1 MTQAVLEVDGL
12 GIRIGSRSIVRDL
25 QLTIARGERV
35 ALVGESGSG
44 KSLTALALLGL
55 ADAAQVSGSVRLAGE
70 ELLGKRE
77 AQWRAVRGRD
87 IAMVFQEPMTALNP
101 LWSIGR
107 QIGESLRLH
116 ANLRGAAARER
127 AIALLRRTG
136 IAEPERKVDC
146 YPHQLSGGQ
155 RQRAMIAMA
164 LACNPRLLIAD
175 EPTTALDVTVRRQIV
190 DLLIELQEADADGRG
205 LAVLLI
211 THDLHLV
218 RRFAHRVAVM
228 QHGAI
233 VEQGATEALF
243 AAQHHPYTRK
253 LFDSAPRRALAPVAD
268 DAPRVLAVDGLRA
281 GYRARAPGWRGVL
294 RAGTSTVL
302 DGIDLTLRAGETL
315 GVLGESG
322 CGKSTL
328 AASIVGLVQPV
339 AGAIRFDG
347 LDGVDDVDGLDR
359 RNGTPRAPSRR
370 ALAAHVQMVFQD
382 PFGSLAPRLTVGEI
396 VEEGLALHHP
406 NLSADARR
414 ARVSALL
421 AETGLPADAASR
433 LAAAFS
439 GGQRQRIAIAR
450 ALAVDPR
457 IVVLDEPTSALD
469 VSIQQQILALLTALQ
484 RRHGLSYVFIS
495 HDIDVLRA
503 VSHRLV
509 VMHGGRI
516 VEAGETLAVLD
527 APAHAY
533 TRKLVSAAQLAPATP
548 ATFAAA

>member
-1 MTQAVLEVDGL
+1 MTTPVLEVDGL
-12 GIRIGSRSIVRDL
+12 DIRIGSRRIVRGID
-25 QLTIARGERV
+25 LTIARGERV

-55 ADAAQVSGSVRLAGE
+55 ADAAQVSGSVRLAGQ
-70 ELLGKRE
+70 ELLDKSE
-77 AQWRAVRGRD
+77 AQWRAVRGGD

-243 AAQHHPYTRK
+243 AAQRHPYTRK
-253 LFDSAPRRALAPVAD
+253 LFDSAPRRTLAPVPD
-268 DAPRVLAVDGLRA
+268 DASRVLAVDGLRA

-294 RAGTSTVL
+294 RAGTSAVL
-302 DGIDLTLRAGETL
+302 DGIDLHLRTGETL

-328 AASIVGLVQPV
+328 AAAIVGLVQPV
-339 AGAIRFDG
+339 AGTIRFAGLNG
-347 LDGVDDVDGLDR
+347 LDGAPQSPPR
-359 RNGTPRAPSRR
+359 RV
-370 ALAAHVQMVFQD
+370 LAAHVQMVFQD

-406 NLSADARR
+406 DLPADARR
-414 ARVSALL
+414 ARVAALL

-433 LAAAFS
+433 LPAAFS

-450 ALAVDPR
+450 ALAVNPR
-457 IVVLDEPTSALD
+457 ILVLDEPTSALD
-469 VSIQQQILALLTALQ
+469 VSIQQQILALLTTLQ

-509 VMHGGRI
+509 VMHGGKI
-516 VEAGETLAVLD
+516 VETGDTLAVLD

-533 TRKLVSAAQLAPATP
+533 TRKLVSAAQLAPASL
-548 ATFAAA
+548 AAA

>member
-1 MTQAVLEVDGL
+1 MTKPVLEVNGL
-12 GIRIGSRSIVRDL
+12 GIRFGSRSIVHDL
-25 QLTIARGERV
+25 DLTIAAGERV

-70 ELLGKRE
+70 ELLGKSE
-77 AQWRAVRGRD
+77 AQWRTVRGRD

-116 ANLRGAAARER
+116 ANLRGTAARER

-136 IAEPERKVDC
+136 IAEAECKVDC
-146 YPHQLSGGQ
+146 YAHQLSGGQ

-243 AAQHHPYTRK
+243 AAQRHPYTRK
-253 LFDSAPRRALAPVAD
+253 LFDSAPRRTLAPVSD

-281 GYRARAPGWRGVL
+281 GYRARVPGWRGVL
-294 RAGTSTVL
+294 RAGTNTVL
-302 DGIDLTLRAGETL
+302 DGIDLHLRAGETL

-339 AGAIRFDG
+339 AGTIRFAG
-347 LDGVDDVDGLDR
+347 LDGLNDEAQ
-359 RNGTPRAPSRR
+359 PPSRH

-396 VEEGLALHHP
+396 VGEGLALHHP
-406 NLSADARR
+406 DLPAHARH
-414 ARVSALL
+414 ARVAALL

-433 LAAAFS
+433 LPAAFS

-457 IVVLDEPTSALD
+457 ILVLDEPTSALD

-509 VMHGGRI
+509 VIYRGKI
-516 VEAGETLAVLD
+516 VEAGETLAILD
-527 APAHAY
+527 APMHAY
-533 TRKLVSAAQLAPATP
+533 TRKLVSAAIWSPIT
-548 ATFAAA
+548 

>member
-1 MTQAVLEVDGL
+1 MTTPVLEVDGL
-12 GIRIGSRSIVRDL
+12 DIRIGSRRIVRGID
-25 QLTIARGERV
+25 LTIARGERV

-55 ADAAQVSGSVRLAGE
+55 ADAAQVSGSVRLAGQ
-70 ELLGKRE
+70 ELLDKSE

-243 AAQHHPYTRK
+243 AAQRHPYTRK
-253 LFDSAPRRALAPVAD
+253 LFDSAPRRTLAPVAD
-268 DAPRVLAVDGLRA
+268 DAPRVLAVEGLRA

-294 RAGTSTVL
+294 RAGTSAVL
-302 DGIDLTLRAGETL
+302 DGIDLHLRAGETL

-328 AASIVGLVQPV
+328 AAAIVGLVQPV
-339 AGAIRFDG
+339 AGTIRFAGLNG
-347 LDGVDDVDGLDR
+347 LDGAPQALQALQ
-359 RNGTPRAPSRR
+359 APSRR

-406 NLSADARR
+406 DLPADARR
-414 ARVSALL
+414 ARVAALL

-433 LAAAFS
+433 LPAAFS

-450 ALAVDPR
+450 ALAVNPR
-457 IVVLDEPTSALD
+457 MLVLDEPTSALD
-469 VSIQQQILALLTALQ
+469 VSIQQQILALLTTLQ

-509 VMHGGRI
+509 VMHGGKI
-516 VEAGETLAVLD
+516 VETGDTLAVLD
-527 APAHAY
+527 APVHAY
-533 TRKLVSAAQLAPATP
+533 TRKLVSAAQLAPASL
-548 ATFAAA
+548 AAA

>member
-1 MTQAVLEVDGL
+1 MTKPVLDIDGL
-12 GIRIGSRSIVRDL
+12 GIRFGSRGIVHDL
-25 QLTIARGERV
+25 DLTIARGERV

-55 ADAAQVSGSVRLAGE
+55 ADAARVSGSVRLAGD
-70 ELLGKRE
+70 ELLGKSE

-101 LWSIGR
+101 LWSVGR

-116 ANLRGAAARER
+116 ADLRGAPARER

-190 DLLIELQEADADGRG
+190 DLLIELQEADAGGRG

-243 AAQHHPYTRK
+243 AAQRHPYTRK
-253 LFDSAPRRALAPVAD
+253 LFDSAPRRMLEPVPD

-281 GYRARAPGWRGVL
+281 GYRAGAL
-294 RAGTSTVL
+294 RARANTVL
-302 DGIDLTLRAGETL
+302 DGIDLDLRAGETL

-339 AGAIRFDG
+339 AGTIRFAG
-347 LDGVDDVDGLDR
+347 LGGL
-359 RNGTPRAPSRR
+359 NGEARPPSRR

-396 VEEGLALHHP
+396 VGEGLALHHP
-406 NLSADARR
+406 DLPADVRH
-414 ARVSALL
+414 ARVAALL

-433 LAAAFS
+433 LPAAFS

-457 IVVLDEPTSALD
+457 ILVLDEPTSALD
-469 VSIQQQILALLTALQ
+469 MSIQQQILALLTALQ

-509 VMHGGRI
+509 VIYGGKI

-527 APAHAY
+527 APTHAY
-533 TRKLVSAAQLAPATP
+533 TRKLVSAAQLAPAG
-548 ATFAAA
+548 

>member
-1 MTQAVLEVDGL
+1 MTTRTAPVLEVEDL
-12 GIRIGSRSIVRDL
+12 NIRIGARAIVRGLD
-25 QLTIARGERV
+25 LTIARGERV

-70 ELLGKRE
+70 PLLGRSE
-77 AQWRAVRGRD
+77 AQWRATRGRD

-101 LWSIGR
+101 LKSIGR
-107 QIGESLRLH
+107 QIAESLRLH
-116 ANLRGAAARER
+116 AGLRGAAARAR

-136 IAEPERKVDC
+136 IVEPERKVDAFA
-146 YPHQLSGGQ
+146 HQLSGGQ

-190 DLLIELQEADADGRG
+190 DLLIELQEADADGHG
-205 LAVLLI
+205 LAILLI

-228 QHGAI
+228 QHGEI
-233 VEQGATEALF
+233 VEEGATEALF
-243 AAQHHPYTRK
+243 AAQRHAYTRK
-253 LFDSAPRRALAPVAD
+253 LFDSAPRRALAPVAA
-268 DAPRVLAVDGLRA
+268 DACDVLDVSALRA
-281 GYRARAPGWRGVL
+281 GYRARARGWRGLFRSETPAVL
-294 RAGTSTVL
+294 Q
-302 DGIDLTLRAGETL
+302 GIDLQLREGETL

-328 AASIVGLVQPV
+328 AASLVGLVTPT
-339 AGAIRFDG
+339 AGAIRYAA
-347 LDGVDDVDGLDR
+347 L
-359 RNGTPRAPSRR
+359 NGAGKTATRLER
-370 ALAAHVQMVFQD
+370 AAHVQMVFQD
-382 PFGSLAPRLTVGEI
+382 PFASLAPRLRVGEI
-396 VEEGLALHHP
+396 IEEGLALHHP
-406 NLSADARR
+406 HMPVVTRR
-414 ARVSALL
+414 ARVAALL
-421 AETGLPADAASR
+421 AETGLPADAAAR
-433 LAAAFS
+433 YPAAFS

-457 IVVLDEPTSALD
+457 ILVLDEPTSALD
-469 VSIQQQILALLTALQ
+469 VSIQKQILELLTGLQ
-484 RRHGLSYVFIS
+484 RRHRLSYVFIS

-516 VEAGETLAVLD
+516 VESGETEAVL
-527 APAHAY
+527 AEPQHAY
-533 TRKLVSAAQLAPATP
+533 TRMLVSSAV
-548 ATFAAA
+548 

>member
-1 MTQAVLEVDGL
+1 MTTRKPSVLEVEDL
-12 GIRIGSRSIVRDL
+12 GIRIGGRPIVRGLDL
-25 QLTIARGERV
+25 EIARGERV

-55 ADAAQVSGSVRLAGE
+55 ADAARVSGSVRLAGE
-70 ELLGKRE
+70 QLLGRSE
-77 AQWRAVRGRD
+77 AQWRATRGRD

-101 LWSIGR
+101 LKTIGR

-116 ANLRGAAARER
+116 AGLRGAAARER
-127 AIALLRRTG
+127 SIALLRRTG
-136 IAEPERKVDC
+136 IVEPERKVDAFA
-146 YPHQLSGGQ
+146 HQLSGGQ

-164 LACNPRLLIAD
+164 LACNPRLLVAD

-228 QHGAI
+228 QHGEI
-233 VEQGATEALF
+233 VEQGETDALF
-243 AAQHHPYTRK
+243 AAPRHPYTRK
-253 LFDSAPRRALAPVAD
+253 LFDSAPQRTLEPVA
-268 DAPRVLAVDGLRA
+268 ANAKGVLEVSALCA
-281 GYRARAPGWRGVL
+281 GYRTRARGWRGLFRSETPAVL
-294 RAGTSTVL
+294 Q
-302 DGIDLTLRAGETL
+302 GIDLHLREGETL

-328 AASIVGLVQPV
+328 AASLVGLVTPTS
-339 AGAIRFDG
+339 GAIRY
-347 LDGVDDVDGLDR
+347 
-359 RNGTPRAPSRR
+359 A
-370 ALAAHVQMVFQD
+370 ALESTTRTTTRLERAAHVQMVFQD
-382 PFGSLAPRLTVGEI
+382 PFASLAPRLRVGEI

-406 NLSADARR
+406 HLDAQARR
-414 ARVSALL
+414 ARVAALL
-421 AETGLPADAASR
+421 AETGLPADAAAR
-433 LAAAFS
+433 YPATFS

-457 IVVLDEPTSALD
+457 ILVLDEPTSALD
-469 VSIQQQILALLTALQ
+469 VSIQKQVLELLTTLQ
-484 RRHGLSYVFIS
+484 RRHRLSYVFIS

-503 VSHRLV
+503 VSHRLL

-516 VEAGETLAVLD
+516 VESGETPTVLAN
-527 APAHAY
+527 PQHAY
-533 TRKLVSAAQLAPATP
+533 TRTLVRSAA
-548 ATFAAA
+548 